1 MKLIPLK
8 PREVIYVLV
17 RLGFE
22 EKRQTGSHK
31 IFYHREKSVIIPV
44 PMHPRE
50 IKKGLLRSIISE
62 AKITPQEFYA
72 ILRNK

>member
-8 PREVIYVLV
+8 SREVIYVLG

-22 EKRQTGSHK
+22 EKRHTGGHK
-31 IFYHREKSVIIPV
+31 IFYHPEKKVIIPV
-44 PMHPRE
+44 PIHPKE

-62 AKITPQEFYA
+62 AKVTTQEFYA
-72 ILRNK
+72 ILRKK